1 MSISIKKASLIP
13 WLFLGIYL
21 SINLLPILWLL
32 STSIK
37 PDALANAYPP
47 TLIPWPI
54 TFEAY
59 SDALEKFSFAAN
71 LRNSLIIA
79 LGSTAISGG
88 LGVLAAYSFSRFR
101 FPGDRFLMV
110 LALVA
115 RMIAP
120 IAMVV
125 PFLILA
131 RYFSLFNSKLVLII
145 ANIYLNLPFVIWLMK
160 SFLDGIST
168 DLDEAAL
175 IDGCNHLQAMY
186 KVILPLALPGLAA
199 TLILV
204 FLFSW
209 NEFLFAWALTS
220 SLDAEPLTVGLKDV
234 VGEQTVLWSLLS
246 AAGVVTMLP
255 AVIFALL
262 FQRSI
267 VSGLAA
273 GAVKG

>member
-1 MSISIKKASLIP
+1 MSISIKKASLIT

-101 FPGDRFLMV
+101 FPGDRLLMI

-115 RMIAP
+115 RMVAP
-120 IAMVV
+120 IALVV

-131 RYFSLFNSKLVLII
+131 RYLSLFNSKLVLII
-145 ANIYLNLPFVIWLMK
+145 ANTYLNLPFVIWLMK
-160 SFLDGIST
+160 GFLDGIST
-168 DLDEAAL
+168 DLDDAAL

-220 SLDAEPLTVGLKDV
+220 NLDAEPLTVGLKDV

-246 AAGVVTMLP
+246 AAGVFTMLP
-255 AVIFALL
+255 AIIFALL
-262 FQRSI
+262 FQRYI
-267 VSGLAA
+267 VSGLAT